1 MDTLSKHREDTS
13 NTTDNK
19 ELITY
24 KDVENTPFTI
34 IKNENG
40 HMGVIG
46 EFRLTE
52 YYKTEKECIEE
63 VTKINWNRLIQVMWA
78 VTMKSKNL
86 KDE

>member
-1 MDTLSKHREDTS
+1 MLD
-13 NTTDNK
+13 TTDNK

-34 IKNENG
+34 VKNEKG
-40 HMGVIG
+40 YMGVIG

-52 YYKTEKECIEE
+52 YYENEKECIEE

-86 KDE
+86 KNE